1 MEIFFYGISKGRGN
15 VKYAM
20 ISLNVLKMFEESY
33 NGRNRKDFKE
43 DEKCE

>member
-20 ISLNVLKMFEESY
+20 ISLKAVRRIL
-33 NGRNRKDFKE
+33 
-43 DEKCE
+43 